1 VCEAKWQTFPA
12 RGSDRA
18 AGQRPRAQRSLTVK
32 SIFVTFD
39 ASNGEALLSTLK
51 NKNYEKRNGPLRPRA
66 D

>member
-1 VCEAKWQTFPA
+1 VCEAKGQTFPA

-39 ASNGEALLSTLK
+39 ASKVMGLCGQEQTDA
-51 NKNYEKRNGPLRPRA
+51 Y
-66 D
+66 